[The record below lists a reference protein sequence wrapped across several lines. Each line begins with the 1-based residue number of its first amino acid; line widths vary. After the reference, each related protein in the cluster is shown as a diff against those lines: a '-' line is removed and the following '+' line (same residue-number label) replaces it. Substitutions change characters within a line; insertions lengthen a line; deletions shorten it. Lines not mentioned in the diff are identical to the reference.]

1 MHPTIA
7 EQLAALHRQDL
18 EDDAM
23 MPYDTYKLYQIE
35 RPKTATEI
43 RIADERAGR
52 LAAAAGSLIR
62 QLTRIGQPKPAPPR
76 HMAAGRRQASRDARM
91 ATKIEVR

>member
-35 RPKTATEI
+35 RPKTAAEI

-52 LAAAAGSLIR
+52 LAAAAGEPDPAAHPHRAAR
-62 QLTRIGQPKPAPPR
+62 QPAPPR
-76 HMAAGRRQASRDARM
+76 HMAAGRAAGVAPLAQDGDDR
-91 ATKIEVR
+91 